1 VDGALDRLDALLR
14 GLSVEETDE
23 LDELIREELQKPWLP
38 TPGPQL
44 EAFLS
49 EADLLL
55 YGGAAGGGKT
65 DLLCGLAL
73 TEHNRTVIFRRQ
85 SNDLDG
91 FWERLGQLC
100 GTPRHKDTNK
110 KKLTT
115 QDGRLVE
122 CGHLDAPGAE
132 KSWQGRPHDLIA
144 FDEGAQLSAYKVNFV
159 LGWLRS
165 ADGRRCR
172 AVIASNPPIGGEG
185 SWLIEWFAPWLD
197 PMFPKPSKYGELRWA
212 VASGT
217 AAEIK
222 THWVDGPEP
231 VIIENGVVT
240 RLATADEISAS
251 PPLDNLHIPLSRT
264 FIPSKLE
271 DNPYLRET
279 SYRAQIN
286 SMPEPLRSQ
295 LLLGDFLAGRMD
307 DEWQVIPS
315 EWVRAAQEAWPGRP
329 KTTMK
334 SLGVDVAQGGADN
347 TTLAALHDGPDGDPT
362 HFDEVD
368 KSEGKDTPNGPVV
381 AGLILKKRRDGAAI
395 GIDTTGGWGG
405 SARDHLATHNNITAI
420 PIVFSSS
427 GEGMDPGTKLE
438 YFNLRAKM
446 YWEFRIALDPDNGS
460 EIILPPGARIL
471 AQLTAP
477 RWKPKSGKIL
487 IESKEDIRKRLG
499 SSTDE
504 ADAIVI
510 AWYIRNRA
518 MKMPK
523 GSIKPRTSIP
533 PSSTSWMT

>member
-1 VDGALDRLDALLR
+1 MDSALDRLDALLK
-14 GLSVEETDE
+14 GLSAEETTE
-23 LDELIREELQKPWLP
+23 LDALLAEELNKPWLP

-73 TEHNRTVIFRRQ
+73 TEHKRSVIFRRQ
-85 SNDLDG
+85 ANDLDG
-91 FWERLGQLC
+91 FWERLIQLC
-100 GTPRHKDTNK
+100 PFPRHKDSNK

-115 QDGRLVE
+115 TDARLVE
-122 CGHLDAPGAE
+122 CGHLDAPGSE
-132 KSWQGRPHDLIA
+132 LSWQGRPHDLIG
-144 FDEGAQLSAYKVNFV
+144 FDEGAQLTAYKVKFV

-165 ADGRRCR
+165 TDVERCR
-172 AVIASNPPIGGEG
+172 AVIASNPPIGADG

-197 PMFPKPSKYGELRWA
+197 PMYPNPARPGELRWA
-212 VASGT
+212 VAVGD
-217 AAEIK
+217 ANEIK
-222 THWVDGPEP
+222 SVWCDGPQPIMIDGE
-231 VIIENGVVT
+231 EY
-240 RLATADEISAS
+240 E
-251 PPLDNLHIPLSRT
+251 PLSRT
-264 FIPSKLE
+264 FIPSKLD
-271 DNPYLRET
+271 DNPYLRDT
-279 SYRAQIN
+279 NYRAQIN

-295 LLLGDFLAGRMD
+295 LLKGDFLAGGQD
-307 DEWQVIPS
+307 HEWQVIPS
-315 EWVRAAQEAWPGRP
+315 DWVRQAQDCWLGRP
-329 KTTMK
+329 KTRMRAI
-334 SLGVDVAQGGADN
+334 GVDVAQGGPDN

-368 KSEGKDTPNGPVV
+368 KSAGKDTPDGPVV

-405 SARDHLATHNNITAI
+405 SARDHLKTHNDITAI
-420 PIVFSSS
+420 PIVFSST
-427 GEGMDPGTKLE
+427 GEGIDNWTKLG
-438 YFNLRAKM
+438 YFNLRAKI
-446 YWEFRIALDPDNGS
+446 YWEFRNALDPENGS

-477 RWKPKSGKIL
+477 RWTPKSGKIL

-499 SSTDE
+499 SSTDD

-518 MKMPK
+518 IKMPK
-523 GSIKPRTSIP
+523 GSVSKPRSAP
-533 PSSTSWMT
+533 PQGPTGWMV